1 MKGPEASARAA
12 LAAVVRKDIA
22 AVERLTSGLH
32 ILSSDAPYSETA
44 GAGYALHNIYGA
56 LENSFDQISRTF
68 ENHVVDTSRWHREL
82 MLKMFLAIP
91 GLRPA
96 VVPENLQGALN
107 DLRSFRHLFRH
118 GYDFH
123 ISPAAN
129 MVSSVYTTVSNKS
142 ISLAPP
148 PFAGRGQG
156 SSRRVLRR

>member
-22 AVERLTSGLH
+22 AVERLTGALQ

-44 GAGYALHNIYGA
+44 GTGYALHNIYGA
-56 LENSFDQISRTF
+56 LENSCDQISRTF

-96 VVPENLQGALN
+96 VLPENLQSPLN

-118 GYDFH
+118 GYDFQLDPLRLNGLVEQW
-123 ISPAAN
+123 SAA
-129 MVSSVYTTVSNKS
+129 
-142 ISLAPP
+142 APQVLSALSA
-148 PFAGRGQG
+148 FAAWLTEPENG
-156 SSRRVLRR
+156 